1 VGDEDPDVSEQ
12 EPATATRSHSD
23 AVLKT
28 RGRPRSPWV
37 YRKMLLFPPPR
48 VGNGSYCGLRS
59 KTGDLIG
66 HGFINRRSE
75 IAFRIAGGPED
86 ADLRAL
92 LRARISA
99 AHDLRTQVLRL
110 HETTDAARIVHGEG
124 DGLSGLVVDR
134 YGSVLSVMVYSLGY
148 VRNGEAVEAELRRLP
163 DVERVVFQADPRSAE
178 LEGFTIPE
186 ERGPLLVDV
195 TENGVRFQVD
205 LAGKHKTGLFL
216 DQRDN
221 RSLVARHARG
231 RKVLDLCTNAGGFAI
246 HAKKRGEARQVIG
259 VDLDEDVLARARK
272 NAKLNDASVELV
284 HADLFDW
291 LRDAKAGGRTFE
303 VVVLDPHKL
312 VTGRQELHAGLR
324 KYHDMNR
331 LAFDVVGR
339 RGLLFTYSCS
349 GAVSEAAF
357 VEVVAEA
364 AAAAGRKARV
374 LRYLGAAP
382 DHPVALDF
390 PEGRYLKGLML
401 QVD

>member
-1 VGDEDPDVSEQ
+1 
-12 EPATATRSHSD
+12 
-23 AVLKT
+23 
-28 RGRPRSPWV
+28 
-37 YRKMLLFPPPR
+37 MLLYPPPR

-59 KTGDLIG
+59 KSGDLIG
-66 HGFINRRSE
+66 HGLINRKSE
-75 IAFRIAGGPED
+75 IAFRILGGPED
-86 ADLRAL
+86 RDFAAL

-110 HETTDAARIVHGEG
+110 HESTDAARIVHGEA

-134 YGSVLSVMVYSLGY
+134 YASVLSVMVYSLGY
-148 VRNGEAVEAELRRLP
+148 VRNGEAVEAALRRLP
-163 DVERVVFQADPRSAE
+163 DVERVVFHADPRSAE
-178 LEGFTIPE
+178 LEGFNIPDE
-186 ERGPLLVDV
+186 PGPLLVDV
-195 TENGVRFQVD
+195 VENTVKFQVD

-221 RSLVARHARG
+221 RFLVARHAHG
-231 RKVLDLCTNAGGFAI
+231 RTVLDLCTNAGGFAI
-246 HAKKRGEARQVIG
+246 HAKKRGEARQVTG
-259 VDLDEDVLARARK
+259 VDLDEDVLGRARK
-272 NAKLNDASVELV
+272 NAKLNGVSIELV
-284 HADLFDW
+284 HADIFDW
-291 LRDAKAGGRTFE
+291 LREAKTSARKFE

-312 VTGRQELHAGLR
+312 VTGRQELHPGLR

-331 LAFDVVGR
+331 LAFEVVGKN
-339 RGLLFTYSCS
+339 GLFFTYSCS
-349 GAVSEAAF
+349 GAVSESAF

-390 PEGRYLKGLML
+390 PEGRYLKGLMI